1 MTTAAQLQT
10 EFERTIADPMFGE
23 DIVYVAGGTE
33 YSIRAKVYRR
43 GSRSQDMR
51 FDRGTESR
59 QSNYDVEI
67 RISSAATTGRTSVT
81 VKSDSVKI
89 ATDIGEQVITMRV
102 MKILDQ
108 DPGTWRL
115 GLSV

>member
-1 MTTAAQLQT
+1 
-10 EFERTIADPMFGE
+10 MFGE
-23 DIVYVAGGTE
+23 DIIYVSGGTE
-33 YSIRAKVYRR
+33 YSVRAKVYRK
-43 GSRSQDMR
+43 GSSSQNMR

-67 RISSAATTGRTSVT
+67 RLSSAVTTGRTSVT

-89 ATDIGEQVITMRV
+89 AKDIGGEVITMRV
-102 MKILDQ
+102 MEVLDQ

>member
-1 MTTAAQLQT
+1 MATVAQLQT

-23 DIVYVAGGTE
+23 DIIYVAGGTE
-33 YSIRAKVYRR
+33 YSIRAKVYRK
-43 GSRSQDMR
+43 GSATQNMR

-67 RISSAATTGRTSVT
+67 RISSAATTGRQSIT
-81 VKSDSVKI
+81 VKNDSVKI
-89 ATDIGEQVITMRV
+89 AKDIGGQVITMQV
-102 MKILDQ
+102 KEILDQ

-115 GLSV
+115 GLAV